1 MAFYI
6 LQLGCFNWRRQS
18 EEAAVGLRV
27 LYSQML
33 NYFLGLGLENVSKSC
48 EMCILIADSERRFL
62 LIRRTSARVWR
73 TDARPH
79 RNTET
84 WADGGSAEGG
94 SCRGQCGDVRDQGT
108 YTTSPRVCVCVCEM
122 VDKKSHIL
130 SLFYAFNT
138 SHLHMLSSEQN
149 PNQESWNDLHQD
161 VVRLPLLI
169 NSVPAILVNSWFLT
183 HTMYTWIARIRKKIK
198 K

>member
-33 NYFLGLGLENVSKSC
+33 NNFLGLGLENVSKSC

-84 WADGGSAEGG
+84 QKRGLTEAVPREDPAEV
-94 SCRGQCGDVRDQGT
+94 SVETSEIRGRT
-108 YTTSPRVCVCVCEM
+108 PRHPSVCVCVM

-183 HTMYTWIARIRKKIK
+183 HTMYTWIARIRKK
-198 K
+198 

>member
-33 NYFLGLGLENVSKSC
+33 NNFLGLGLENVSKSC

-84 WADGGSAEGG
+84 QKRGLTEAVPREDPAEV
-94 SCRGQCGDVRDQGT
+94 SVETSEIRGRT
-108 YTTSPRVCVCVCEM
+108 PRHHVCVCVWDGGQE
-122 VDKKSHIL
+122 
-130 SLFYAFNT
+130 T
-138 SHLHMLSSEQN
+138 SHSLIVLCLQHIPPPHAVVGAKPKPGELKRSS
-149 PNQESWNDLHQD
+149 SG
-161 VVRLPLLI
+161 R
-169 NSVPAILVNSWFLT
+169 SATSFVN
-183 HTMYTWIARIRKKIK
+183 
-198 K
+198 

>member
-84 WADGGSAEGG
+84 RADGGSAEGG

-108 YTTSPRVCVCVCEM
+108 YTTSPRVCVWWWTRNLTF
-122 VDKKSHIL
+122 SHCFMP
-130 SLFYAFNT
+130 STHPT
-138 SHLHMLSSEQN
+138 STCCRRSKTQTRRAET
-149 PNQESWNDLHQD
+149 
-161 VVRLPLLI
+161 I
-169 NSVPAILVNSWFLT
+169 F
-183 HTMYTWIARIRKKIK
+183 IRT
-198 K
+198 

>member
-1 MAFYI
+1 MSFYI

-84 WADGGSAEGG
+84 RADGGSAEGG

-108 YTTSPRVCVCVCEM
+108 YTTSPRVCVWDGGQEI
-122 VDKKSHIL
+122 SH
-130 SLFYAFNT
+130 SLIVLCLQHIPPPHAVVGAKPKPGELKRSSSGRSAT
-138 SHLHMLSSEQN
+138 SF
-149 PNQESWNDLHQD
+149 
-161 VVRLPLLI
+161 
-169 NSVPAILVNSWFLT
+169 VN
-183 HTMYTWIARIRKKIK
+183 
-198 K
+198 

>member
-48 EMCILIADSERRFL
+48 EMCILILNAGSSSF
-62 LIRRTSARVWR
+62 A
-73 TDARPH
+73 AH
-79 RNTET
+79 RHAFDELTLGHTET
-84 WADGGSAEGG
+84 QETRADGGSAEGG

-108 YTTSPRVCVCVCEM
+108 YTTSPRVCVCVRWWTRNLTF
-122 VDKKSHIL
+122 SHCFMP
-130 SLFYAFNT
+130 STHPT
-138 SHLHMLSSEQN
+138 STCCRRSKTQTRRAET
-149 PNQESWNDLHQD
+149 
-161 VVRLPLLI
+161 I
-169 NSVPAILVNSWFLT
+169 F
-183 HTMYTWIARIRKKIK
+183 IRT
-198 K
+198 